1 MTVKPSTVIFT
12 ISFLSTI
19 FNCAGMAATNELAYL
34 AGMVVSVLGLF
45 AGALASDT
53 ETRQAKAD
61 QEFADRLNNLNNK

>member
-1 MTVKPSTVIFT
+1 MTVKTSTVIFT

-19 FNCAGMAATNELAYL
+19 FNCAGLTATNDLTYL

-53 ETRQAKAD
+53 EMRRAN
-61 QEFADRLNNLNNK
+61 ELNKINNK